1 MLGGVQAV
9 PYGAKIS
16 IDIVSLTAGEAL
28 TPLGAFALSQIGS
41 IVVDLAHKAMDSKV
55 EKDVDAIQW
64 DEEAPRQRQLSRGS
78 GRQTA
83 SADRRKG

>member
-64 DEEAPRQRQLSRGS
+64 D
-78 GRQTA
+78 
-83 SADRRKG
+83 